1 MVKNYLKVAMRG
13 LLKNKSAAFINIA
26 GLSIGLACF
35 IMIFLYVQK
44 ELSYDTFHPNA
55 SNKYR
60 LTTIDEALG
69 ISSNNVAITNPYMPI
84 GALEELPEVINATR
98 MFNQGRTRMQHKED
112 VVYAEDAKYVESTFF
127 EMFDFGLRNAASIEK
142 FNAPRKLIMSE
153 ALAEKT
159 FKAEDPI
166 GKSFQIDS
174 EDWEVVG
181 LFDNNTGQSHLK
193 LDLLL
198 SMYPV
203 DADSS
208 LAQYLNSWQGL
219 GMIGYVELTE
229 GADVATVETKLKELA
244 TKNEVPEFWIP
255 KLQALED
262 IHLKSSNILFDGHNE
277 GKGDIVYVYSLSAIA
292 VFVILIAAFNFMNL
306 STAKSSTRAKEVG
319 IRKVMGSPKSS
330 LIVQH
335 LGESILISL
344 MALVVAL
351 ILVSIATN
359 FANLGLGTHVLS
371 YIISSP
377 MVALAILGITLVIG
391 IVSGLYPAFVL
402 SHYNPVVT
410 LRGKFQTSKSG
421 IWLRKV
427 LVVAQF
433 TASIT
438 LIICTV
444 LITFQLKFL
453 KNKDLGFEK
462 AQVVNFQL
470 NDPGLG
476 EQVEAFKD
484 KIAQYDKVQAAAFS
498 SNMPGRTFGRTGVR
512 PEGVTEEEEP
522 WIVSVMSMNVDYLEV
537 MGMEL
542 AEGRNYS
549 EDFGTDQEEAII
561 VNEAFIREV
570 GWDEGIGKKVSLGNN
585 NQERTIVGV
594 VKDFHFASMRHAI
607 EPVMLFYNPGANS
620 NLSVRITDDISGTMS
635 NIAGVW
641 NEIYPDYPF
650 EYEFFDEEFD
660 QIFKSDEDFS
670 TLAMNF
676 TWLAIFIACLGLFG
690 LSAYM
695 AEQRR
700 KEIGIRKV
708 LGSKISQV
716 VMLLSKEFILL
727 ILIANFIAWP
737 IAYWATN
744 NWLSDFQ
751 YRIELLSFSSIM
763 IFIVSGVL
771 ALVIGLITVSYQS
784 IAASVANP
792 VDSLRAE

>member
-44 ELSYDTFHPNA
+44 ELSYDTHHPNA
-55 SNKYR
+55 ANTYR

-69 ISSNNVAITNPYMPI
+69 VSSNNVAITNPYMPI
-84 GALEELPEVINATR
+84 AAMEELPEVTNATR
-98 MFNQGRTRMQHKED
+98 MFNQGRTRMQHED
-112 VVYAEDAKYVESTFF
+112 DIVYAEDAKYVESSFF
-127 EMFDFGLRNAASIEK
+127 ELFDFGLKNETSIERFK
-142 FNAPRKLIMSE
+142 APRKLIMSE
-153 ALAEKT
+153 ALAEKA
-159 FKAEDPI
+159 FKETDPI

-181 LFDNNTGQSHLK
+181 LFSNDTGPSHLK
-193 LDLLL
+193 IDLIM

-219 GMIGYVELTE
+219 GMIGYVTLTE
-229 GADVATVETKLKELA
+229 GADVATVESKLKELA

-262 IHLKSSNILFDGHNE
+262 IHLKSSNILFDGYNE
-277 GKGDIVYVYSLSAIA
+277 TKGDIVYVYSLSAIA

-319 IRKVMGSPKSS
+319 IRKVMGSAKGS
-330 LIVQH
+330 LISQH
-335 LGESILISL
+335 LGESVLICL

-351 ILVSIATN
+351 LLVSVAAN
-359 FANLGLGTHVLS
+359 FANLGIETQVIAYIFSKPLLALS
-371 YIISSP
+371 
-377 MVALAILGITLVIG
+377 ILGITLVIG
-391 IVSGLYPAFVL
+391 VLSGLYPAFVL

-421 IWLRKV
+421 VLLRKI

-444 LITFQLKFL
+444 LITFQLNFL
-453 KNKDLGFEK
+453 KNKDLGFAK
-462 AQVVNFQL
+462 DQVVNFQL

-484 KIAQYDKVQAAAFS
+484 KIEQYDKVANAAFS

-512 PEGVTEEEEP
+512 PEGTTQEEEP
-522 WIVSVMSMNVDYLEV
+522 WIVSAMSMNEDYLDV
-537 MGMEL
+537 MNMEL
-542 AEGRNYS
+542 AEGRNYA
-549 EDFGTDQEEAII
+549 EEFGADQEQSII
-561 VNEAFIREV
+561 VNEAFVKEV
-570 GWDEGIGKKVSLGNN
+570 GWDTGVGRKITLGND
-585 NQERTIVGV
+585 QERTIVGV

-607 EPVMLFYNPGANS
+607 EPVILFYNPNANS

-641 NEIYPDYPF
+641 NEIYPDHPF

-737 IAYWATN
+737 VAYWATN

-763 IFIVSGVL
+763 IFVASGIL
-771 ALVIGLITVSYQS
+771 ALFIGLLTVSYQS

-792 VDSLRAE
+792 VDSLRNE